1 MLTCNIMGGLGNQLF
16 QIFTT
21 IALAMKEKHR
31 FIFLDKKIL
40 DTSEN
45 VTIRNTYWES
55 FLSGLKI
62 FTKENYPS
70 EPIVLREKGFQHQN
84 IIIPDNSNNLFMLYG
99 YYQSYK
105 YFNEY
110 NDMIINKLIKMD
122 IIKEKLLK
130 KYDVIDFNK
139 TISMHFRIGDYKNLQ
154 HMHPIMK
161 YNYYENSLNYIK
173 NVRKSNCN
181 NVLYFCEEKDLDD
194 VLKIINNLKKEFPE
208 IKFECINFDICD
220 WEQMILMS
228 LCKNNIIANSTYS
241 WWGAYF
247 NTNSEKIICYPE
259 IWFGKAAT
267 HNTTDLFLP
276 EWKKI
281 DC

>member
-1 MLTCNIMGGLGNQLF
+1 MGGLGNQLF

-21 IALAMKEKHR
+21 IAIAMREKHR

-40 DTSEN
+40 DSSEN
-45 VTIRNTYWES
+45 VTIRNTYWDS

-62 FTKENYPS
+62 FTKEIYPS
-70 EPIVLREKGFQHQN
+70 EPITLREKGFQYQN
-84 IIIPDNSNNLFMLYG
+84 ISIPNNNQNELFMLYG
-99 YYQSYK
+99 YFQSYK
-105 YFNEY
+105 YFNDY

-122 IIKEKLLK
+122 LIKEKLLK
-130 KYDVIDFNK
+130 KYDIIDFNQ

-173 NVRKSNCN
+173 NVKKSQCK
-181 NVLYFCEEKDLDD
+181 NVLYFCEEKDLED
-194 VLKIINNLKKEFPE
+194 VLKIVNNLKKEFPDLE
-208 IKFECINFDICD
+208 FQCVNFEICD

-247 NTNSEKIICYPE
+247 NTNTEKIICYPE
-259 IWFGKAAT
+259 IWFGKAST
-267 HNTTDLFLP
+267 HNISDLFLP